1 MGCAASTQQ
10 HGHAPEKSAKVVI
23 ADGKPSLAD
32 VVEQPVKDVTHPTKP
47 GTEESVMEAHKSP
60 LVGDGLASDIRVTS
74 QFNSNSSADPGRS
87 HDKMA
92 KVWSTMPTMPTQ
104 SLDNFQLSSG
114 GIDAEDDRMQAI
126 RSFRVDRSFQKKK
139 QKIDAQ
145 KATRVRH
152 SSVPNIYTRED
163 SEHGIVESN
172 EPKSTMKET
181 SRKSVLSLLD
191 GMDDAQAAIALKH
204 LQWAA
209 QETGLENELKDAE
222 INLGYIGEEDED
234 EEELSLEQM
243 HAECL
248 MI

>member
-1 MGCAASTQQ
+1 MRSCPAECLALTALRTSGC
-10 HGHAPEKSAKVVI
+10 
-23 ADGKPSLAD
+23 
-32 VVEQPVKDVTHPTKP
+32 
-47 GTEESVMEAHKSP
+47 
-60 LVGDGLASDIRVTS
+60 S
-74 QFNSNSSADPGRS
+74 Q
-87 HDKMA
+87 
-92 KVWSTMPTMPTQ
+92 
-104 SLDNFQLSSG
+104 
-114 GIDAEDDRMQAI
+114 
-126 RSFRVDRSFQKKK
+126 
-139 QKIDAQ
+139 
-145 KATRVRH
+145 
-152 SSVPNIYTRED
+152 D